1 MSYFFL
7 SISRPVSG
15 RQNQVISPAYS
26 IHGNSVME
34 ISDRLRC
41 LYSARVEERNGEYVV
56 DVPTEEIQLGDIE
69 ADETYRIAL
78 LPTQSASESGT
89 EESSTPTTR
98 DQRPP
103 EPPVEEGEQ
112 RDVEIEDIGEQG
124 DGSTRVERGFVV
136 IVPDTSQG
144 ERVTIEITDVRE
156 NVAFAD
162 VVDREAY
169 FE

>member
-1 MSYFFL
+1 M
-7 SISRPVSG
+7 
-15 RQNQVISPAYS
+15 YS
-26 IHGNSVME
+26 INGHRLME

-41 LYSARVEERNGEYVV
+41 LYSARVEERDGSYVV
-56 DVPTEEIQLGDIE
+56 DVPAQEVELGDIE
-69 ADETYRIAL
+69 AGETYRIAL
-78 LPTQSASESGT
+78 LPAPSASETGT

-103 EPPVEEGEQ
+103 EPPVKEGEQ

-124 DGSTRVERGFVV
+124 DGITRVERGFVV
-136 IVPDTSQG
+136 IVPETSQG
-144 ERVTIEITDVRE
+144 ERVTVEITDVRE